1 MMMWFSMS
9 IAVINITFWLSPFK
23 YYIDIGIIQSIGIE
37 LVGENFLNFS
47 FSFTNKLIFTATTNS
62 LFI

>member
-23 YYIDIGIIQSIGIE
+23 YCIDIGIIQPIGIE
-37 LVGENFLNFS
+37 LVGENF
-47 FSFTNKLIFTATTNS
+47 
-62 LFI
+62 